1 MVVALSRFGTFSNLR
16 TTTSA
21 ADDVYPSTPT
31 FTFYGADYTSPYLAF
46 SSVELESNVRSGGQY
61 RALQTPTADQQQL
74 LQTYDAPPY
83 VPSGVAGSIPFIDLA
98 NQYVVS
104 GASFDVGVLQGHS
117 WQAIAASL
125 SDPNSDQARAILGT
139 ANVF

>member
-74 LQTYDAPPY
+74 SCKRMMPLRM
-83 VPSGVAGSIPFIDLA
+83 SRLA
-98 NQYVVS
+98 
-104 GASFDVGVLQGHS
+104 
-117 WQAIAASL
+117 WQARYRSSIWPTSTLFRVPAST
-125 SDPNSDQARAILGT
+125 SAFCKATPGKR
-139 ANVF
+139 